1 MASTTRRTAAQRRE
15 EYLANR
21 VKPALWQILMHA
33 DSKTFFNVAE
43 SIFETKAGVRAS
55 ISAIKTDKANSLGF
69 EMVTRG
75 WDGWEPAGV
84 QYRNTLSTRNV
95 EYIYAKL

>member
-21 VKPALWQILMHA
+21 VKPALWNILMHA

-43 SIFETKAGVRAS
+43 SVFETKAGVRAS
-55 ISAIKTDKANSLGF
+55 ISAIQTDKANSLGF
-69 EMVTRG
+69 EMVTKGLGWLGACRG
-75 WDGWEPAGV
+75 AV
-84 QYRNTLSTRNV
+84 QEHPFNS
-95 EYIYAKL
+95 KC